1 MGFSM
6 PTRGAAMQQGLLVR
20 TGAERA
26 TLVRRTY
33 SLVLASV
40 VVTIGAV
47 AFAMSQPS
55 MMQEVQAHPWI
66 TLACVFVPLLLAQRA
81 RTSFPQNIGFVFLF
95 TFAEGL
101 WLAPFI
107 ALAERSN
114 PGVASEAG
122 LLTFTAFSAL
132 TAYAFVSRRDFS
144 AWGSFLTVGV
154 VVLVVAMLVNMF
166 VQSAGA
172 MVWMAAVGVLIF
184 SGLLVFDTWRIRN
197 VYGPDDYVLAA
208 VSIYLD
214 LLNMFLFIIS
224 LLGGGRRN

>member
-1 MGFSM
+1 MGFSRFS
-6 PTRGAAMQQGLLVR
+6 TDAAVQPGLVVR
-20 TGAERA
+20 TGADRA

-47 AFAMSQPS
+47 AFAMSQPG
-55 MMQEVQAHPWI
+55 MMQAVQAHPWI
-66 TLACVFVPLLLAQRA
+66 TLACVFIPLILAQRA
-81 RTSFPQNIGFVFLF
+81 RATFPQNIGFVFLF

-107 ALAERSN
+107 AMAERLN

-132 TAYAFVSRRDFS
+132 TAYAFISRRDFS
-144 AWGSFLTVGV
+144 AWRSFFVVGA
-154 VVLVVAMLVNMF
+154 VVLFVAMIVNMF

-172 MVWMAAVGVLIF
+172 MLWIAALGVLIF
-184 SGLLVFDTWRIRN
+184 SGLLVFDTWRVRN
-197 VYGPDDYVLAA
+197 VYGPDDYVIAA